1 MFQFDDFIVEVP
13 DHFIQLSCCA
23 DSDSFKFV
31 FSFGSGTFIFALSSV
46 AFIFVLFFRENDLV
60 LQHTLL
66 AVIAVVAI
74 FIDHDDGVCA
84 CENTHAQRVVVVAQ
98 VHEVRDVGAAR
109 CTVNAVVVHFA
120 VDSLDG
126 HRVLAV
132 GALHSGV
139 VVCVLEFDEAKFNE
153 CCMT

>member
-1 MFQFDDFIVEVP
+1 MFQLDDFIVEVP
-13 DHFIQLSCCA
+13 DHFIQFSRRA
-23 DSDSFKFV
+23 DSDSFKLV
-31 FSFGSGTFIFALSSV
+31 FSFGSGAFIFALSSV

-66 AVIAVVAI
+66 AVIAVVTI

-98 VHEVRDVGAAR
+98 VHEVRNVGVAR
-109 CTVNAVVVHFA
+109 RTVNAVVVHFA
-120 VDSLDG
+120 VNGLDG

-132 GALHSGV
+132 RALHRDV
-139 VVCVLEFDEAKFNE
+139 VVCVLEFNEAKFNE